1 MKKNLFSLRGKA
13 CAFVSLAAGAMLLA
27 SCAQDGY
34 DDDERWDSGVSNT
47 QLVTPG
53 VDEIVITPNVD
64 GTQMTISW
72 PVVYGAGGYDA
83 LLTNETTGEVLVDS
97 VFDAISFVVP
107 RTADT
112 NYKLLLTVLGNEEK
126 NNTAGEQ
133 VVKDFNTFAVAI
145 ATIPENTDLTQY
157 FTDNPVQ
164 AQESGDAVYD
174 LVAGGQYTMSGIVD
188 FGDQSVMLRSM
199 AENATITC
207 ADGAYSLF
215 GNGAKL
221 QNVNI
226 DFTGNTANGVLTMS
240 DTPNAALSTEALGYK
255 AAGANQDGFVM
266 TNPVLLKNVNVKNL
280 KKSLIY
286 GNKTNWSL
294 TNLIIENCIIQL
306 DNGDN
311 SSCVI
316 NLYGASNGLIKD
328 LSVSNSTF
336 YNLQENSSAYFMR
349 YGNSSNAQPNK
360 IFGTGQ
366 NATLSITHCTL
377 ANTFT
382 GKDMANNLANT
393 NLVTTIM
400 TDNIFYDVYRV
411 YQFVQTNTTR
421 TTTNN
426 YIWWVKTSPQSNDTS
441 RTDSNGNPLCTEAD
455 PGFPAMESLA
465 PLDFSAEN
473 CGANFTPSGVPADNR
488 AGDPRW
494 LSAN

>member
-174 LVAGGQYTMSGIVD
+174 LVAGGPQLPQLGGQAACVHLA
-188 FGDQSVMLRSM
+188 G
-199 AENATITC
+199 E
-207 ADGAYSLF
+207 AYPRARVGLV
-215 GNGAKL
+215 GR
-221 QNVNI
+221 
-226 DFTGNTANGVLTMS
+226 
-240 DTPNAALSTEALGYK
+240 
-255 AAGANQDGFVM
+255 AAGTV
-266 TNPVLLKNVNVKNL
+266 VLVGL
-280 KKSLIY
+280 S
-286 GNKTNWSL
+286 
-294 TNLIIENCIIQL
+294 
-306 DNGDN
+306 
-311 SSCVI
+311 
-316 NLYGASNGLIKD
+316 GASHLQRGKYGGL
-328 LSVSNSTF
+328 
-336 YNLQENSSAYFMR
+336 
-349 YGNSSNAQPNK
+349 
-360 IFGTGQ
+360 
-366 NATLSITHCTL
+366 
-377 ANTFT
+377 
-382 GKDMANNLANT
+382 
-393 NLVTTIM
+393 
-400 TDNIFYDVYRV
+400 
-411 YQFVQTNTTR
+411 
-421 TTTNN
+421 
-426 YIWWVKTSPQSNDTS
+426 
-441 RTDSNGNPLCTEAD
+441 
-455 PGFPAMESLA
+455 
-465 PLDFSAEN
+465 
-473 CGANFTPSGVPADNR
+473 
-488 AGDPRW
+488 
-494 LSAN
+494 